1 MHTLPALEEQAF
13 LPEHKTPQQDLD
25 QSDKPSAWEAEA
37 GGPQV
42 WGLPELHSK
51 TSPKS
56 SELTKTVKNFQN
68 QMEFDQCREAWPL
81 YISYIFGCEPSL

>member
-1 MHTLPALEEQAF
+1 
-13 LPEHKTPQQDLD
+13 
-25 QSDKPSAWEAEA
+25 
-37 GGPQV
+37 
-42 WGLPELHSK
+42 LHSK

>member
-37 GGPQV
+37 GGSLKV
-42 WGLPELHSK
+42 ILGYTVSWSKFELNEDVK
-51 TSPKS
+51 EERGKK
-56 SELTKTVKNFQN
+56 SELSVCPKMQENW
-68 QMEFDQCREAWPL
+68 C
-81 YISYIFGCEPSL
+81 